1 MTYGRTV
8 SFGRTLPGAC
18 DVLCDDRCMTSTQSR
33 ATIAIPIAVIFL
45 AAGVRLW
52 RLPEPRQLVWDE
64 HYYVFDAEVYLGGG
78 IGQPIPR
85 APRVK
90 IIDEGT
96 WVHPPL
102 GKWMI
107 ALLGVGPFGLHSFGW
122 RFPSVVF
129 GIAGVGLL
137 YLLALRLW
145 GSPWWAGLAAL
156 LLSLDGLHIVQSRIA
171 MLDIFLT
178 TFITAG
184 MLLLAMDRK
193 RVDAR
198 DDRVEH

>member
-1 MTYGRTV
+1 MRADTTHTSNGVREANAGRWRSQDMTYGRTV
-8 SFGRTLPGAC
+8 SFGPTLPGGRH
-18 DVLCDDRCMTSTQSR
+18 LPCDDRRMIARPSR
-33 ATIAIPIAVIFL
+33 ARIAIPIAVIFL

-64 HYYVFDAEVYLGGG
+64 HHYVFDAEVYLGGG

-122 RFPSVVF
+122 RFPAAMF
-129 GIAGVGLL
+129 GIAEVGFL

-145 GSPWWAGLAAL
+145 GFAVVGRL
-156 LLSLDGLHIVQSRIA
+156 G
-171 MLDIFLT
+171 
-178 TFITAG
+178 G
-184 MLLLAMDRK
+184 DRCGG
-193 RVDAR
+193 
-198 DDRVEH
+198 